1 MEEDITKKKPENQD
15 DGISMLRRNLY
26 AKEESEEL
34 KKRTQELLIPKQPT
48 VRPEATVKDHPELT
62 NLMAEKAAQRK
73 KLLTRSGI
81 AIMALVVFS
90 AGVALTFWYRSTRQV
105 QQSQVHI
112 EIGAPTRFTAGGTIS
127 YVVNITNKSN
137 VDWGTVD
144 VRFTSPS
151 GFVYESSSPN
161 GRASDKI
168 VEASLPALSSG
179 ASQTFTVSG
188 RLVGEEGATA
198 LASAEVT
205 ISPKNFPKEKIIQSQ
220 TANTVISAIP
230 LDISIEAG
238 KSAAVG
244 ERVAAII
251 HVRNLSDTPIEGAV
265 LKLTPAPGMQLA
277 IEDTGFSAEFSVV
290 DSFWR
295 LPTIAPLDEV
305 VRYSVLYVSGNSGDR
320 RELEVAVMQQ
330 QKQETFTL
338 RKIAHVVSVTSSQL
352 TVAQSFNNN
361 SEGKLT
367 VAAEQR
373 VDGVVQYKNTGTTG
387 LTDAIVKVKF
397 EGTGLDISTLKLNS
411 GAYDPTTNTLT
422 WTAASL
428 PALKSILPGTEGKI
442 AYSFNIL
449 PFAKFPLQPNGKNQQ
464 LTATASVDSPD
475 LPKPTGQT
483 RQVISD
489 RFFLP
494 VTTGVLLGMDAFYD
508 DGRLGITSTGPIP
521 PRVGEQTTYT
531 LRTRIG
537 SSLNDIENTQ
547 IVIVLPDGVSYT
559 NQFYKTA
566 GDIDFNART
575 NTMTWTIP
583 LLEGLVG
590 RAVPS
595 HELNMQVAIT
605 PGGNVRGQV
614 VPFVKSIQV
623 RGTDSFTDVLTQ
635 ASLTEFPNTR
645 SASPQNGDVQ

>member
-1 MEEDITKKKPENQD
+1 
-15 DGISMLRRNLY
+15 
-26 AKEESEEL
+26 
-34 KKRTQELLIPKQPT
+34 
-48 VRPEATVKDHPELT
+48 
-62 NLMAEKAAQRK
+62 
-73 KLLTRSGI
+73 
-81 AIMALVVFS
+81 
-90 AGVALTFWYRSTRQV
+90 
-105 QQSQVHI
+105 
-112 EIGAPTRFTAGGTIS
+112 
-127 YVVNITNKSN
+127 
-137 VDWGTVD
+137 
-144 VRFTSPS
+144 
-151 GFVYESSSPN
+151 
-161 GRASDKI
+161 
-168 VEASLPALSSG
+168 
-179 ASQTFTVSG
+179 
-188 RLVGEEGATA
+188 
-198 LASAEVT
+198 
-205 ISPKNFPKEKIIQSQ
+205 
-220 TANTVISAIP
+220 
-230 LDISIEAG
+230 
-238 KSAAVG
+238 
-244 ERVAAII
+244 
-251 HVRNLSDTPIEGAV
+251 
-265 LKLTPAPGMQLA
+265 
-277 IEDTGFSAEFSVV
+277 
-290 DSFWR
+290 
-295 LPTIAPLDEV
+295 
-305 VRYSVLYVSGNSGDR
+305 
-320 RELEVAVMQQ
+320 
-330 QKQETFTL
+330 
-338 RKIAHVVSVTSSQL
+338 
-352 TVAQSFNNN
+352 
-361 SEGKLT
+361 
-367 VAAEQR
+367 
-373 VDGVVQYKNTGTTG
+373 
-387 LTDAIVKVKF
+387 
-397 EGTGLDISTLKLNS
+397 
-411 GAYDPTTNTLT
+411 
-422 WTAASL
+422 
-428 PALKSILPGTEGKI
+428 LPGTEGKI

-508 DGRLGITSTGPIP
+508 DGRLGITSTGPVP